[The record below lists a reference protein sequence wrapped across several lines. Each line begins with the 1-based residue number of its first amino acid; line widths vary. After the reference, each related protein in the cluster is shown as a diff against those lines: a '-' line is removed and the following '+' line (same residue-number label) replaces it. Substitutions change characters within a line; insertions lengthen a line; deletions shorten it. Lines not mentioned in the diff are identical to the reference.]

1 MISPGNEPAC
11 WYDKL
16 LGLGELQPWR
26 RAEVCRHFGR
36 EPDSRAV
43 EPLIGALRDGV
54 SIVRV
59 AAAGALGALGYQRAV
74 EALRKALAD
83 RTVEV
88 KGAAAVALGKMGDCC
103 AVPALIG
110 LLGDPKAEMRGVAAG
125 LLERLGEPV
134 GALAM
139 RALAGSADAM
149 AQLAIGRDG
158 RLVEPM
164 IGLLGDL
171 SREVRENTARV
182 LEALEEPLGRLFC
195 DALGAGGQ
203 AIQVMVQTGD
213 KRAIAPLIRTL
224 LSPEAPV
231 RRNAAIALG
240 HFGDRRGRYPLLTL
254 FCWDEE
260 PDVRNAARDALVAF
274 GEAVVPLLRRVLIQ
288 GRGDARPAAAE
299 ALGRIAHWEA
309 VAALIEGLGDS
320 EVRQASARALVLQDE
335 PLGYLVVS
343 ALAGDREAFDLLR
356 GWSDRRMYAPLVRV
370 MQCDGDPTVRRIALE
385 LAAEVAWRDEWRGF
399 QSQFRDPEET
409 VRMAAAEVVG
419 RLGGW
424 RATVPLIYALGD
436 NSGRVRRNVAETLA
450 HVGKPFF
457 GRLVCEFLDG
467 RRDAFDRLEDG
478 SRLELLMYL
487 RLVLE
492 SSTPEIRDRA
502 AEGITDLWRGLEG
515 RMDRFVCGEHGL
527 RFTERVREV
536 RSPARYPE
544 VRYRAC
550 RRCPDVGPA
559 SPIHELVVR
568 LGRGVR
574 GWNWYRRRL
583 TVIWPT
589 RCGLF
594 DFDRVEISG
603 AREEEVRLFLAKV
616 RQDEDPIR
624 RHRYPTV
631 PCTIA
636 PGPCLGDDVLDR
648 LAETFGP
655 VEVRPLPE

>member
-356 GWSDRRMYAPLVRV
+356 GWSDRRMYAPLV
-370 MQCDGDPTVRRIALE
+370 DPLVELLVQIAHR
-385 LAAEVAWRDEWRGF
+385 AGADSHAPQSFRDILHTPHGHARQVHLHQGLLHRGF
-399 QSQFRDPEET
+399 PP
-409 VRMAAAEVVG
+409 A
-419 RLGGW
+419 
-424 RATVPLIYALGD
+424 VPLD
-436 NSGRVRRNVAETLA
+436 
-450 HVGKPFF
+450 
-457 GRLVCEFLDG
+457 
-467 RRDAFDRLEDG
+467 DR
-478 SRLELLMYL
+478 RLELRLPQLRDLQFHLAGLRLQLARVETRPAILPRLAAFVPFGIAQGLGLRIQHLVERLLHGLANQVVQMTADL
-487 RLVLE
+487 RLV
-492 SSTPEIRDRA
+492 
-502 AEGITDLWRGLEG
+502 DLDNLAQ
-515 RMDRFVCGEHGL
+515 VLTLLH
-527 RFTERVREV
+527 
-536 RSPARYPE
+536 
-544 VRYRAC
+544 
-550 RRCPDVGPA
+550 RCTA
-559 SPIHELVVR
+559 
-568 LGRGVR
+568 
-574 GWNWYRRRL
+574 
-583 TVIWPT
+583 
-589 RCGLF
+589 LF
-594 DFDRVEISG
+594 YC
-603 AREEEVRLFLAKV
+603 
-616 RQDEDPIR
+616 
-624 RHRYPTV
+624 HR
-631 PCTIA
+631 
-636 PGPCLGDDVLDR
+636 
-648 LAETFGP
+648 
-655 VEVRPLPE
+655 